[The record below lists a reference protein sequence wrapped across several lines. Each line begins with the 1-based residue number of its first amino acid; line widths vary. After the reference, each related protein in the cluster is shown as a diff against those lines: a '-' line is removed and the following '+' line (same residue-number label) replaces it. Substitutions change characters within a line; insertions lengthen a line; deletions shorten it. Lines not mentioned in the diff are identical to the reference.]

1 MYPLLLQDIAAEH
14 VRDMQ
19 ASATASR
26 RARRTRRDRRGL
38 AGLAWPAGQARLI
51 PQSAAFHR

>member
-19 ASATASR
+19 AAATASR
-26 RARRTRRDRRGL
+26 RARRARRGP
-38 AGLAWPAGQARLI
+38 AGVARPAGQPRLI